1 MEDKT
6 MIYFYIV
13 NVYNPYG
20 GYSFLCKS
28 RESLTTKQVIDRC
41 KDAHLFDEQRDARDA
56 YIDDRPMTEDIVR
69 YKKAYDI

>member
-1 MEDKT
+1 

-13 NVYNPYG
+13 NIFSRSG

-28 RESLTTKQVIDRC
+28 TECLTDKQVIDRC
-41 KDAHLFDEQRDARDA
+41 GDKRLFDEQRDARDA
-56 YIDDRPMTEDIVR
+56 YVDAFPMTEDIVR